1 MTVVKIIELVL
12 GLLNILLAGYSLLGF
27 VRLTRFWYEIS
38 NLERYQEL
46 FLYISVFVASF
57 IGALILMVIMVIN

>member
-12 GLLNILLAGYSLLGF
+12 GLVNILLATYSLLGF
-27 VRLTRFWYEIS
+27 VRLTRFWYQIS
-38 NLERYQEL
+38 TLERYQEL

-57 IGALILMVIMVIN
+57 IGASILMVLMVIN